1 MKTVI
6 FTRLEAPK
14 ELEKLQRYK
23 TFLEEE
29 YLPYFEKLSKTNTD
43 HSMSVWSDNSR
54 VTYIWLEF
62 PTVEDFSKVWGDID
76 FQRLMSHRALI
87 LDNCEVKILR
97 PGIRD

>member
-6 FTRLEAPK
+6 FTMLEAPR
-14 ELEKLQRYK
+14 EPGKLDRYK
-23 TFLEEE
+23 KFLNEESS
-29 YLPYFEKLSKTNTD
+29 PYFERLSKIDIEYTL
-43 HSMSVWSDNSR
+43 SVWSDNSG

-62 PTVEDFSKVWGDID
+62 PTVEDFSRVWGDID

-87 LDNCEVKILR
+87 LEECEVKILR